1 MTTDL
6 FCGAGPFAA
15 AQPATAAATAIAI
28 AIARITTSG
37 ADRNVA
43 DIVSVS
49 AATSAAAAHRV
60 HEARRSLRILCPG
73 IG

>member
-15 AQPATAAATAIAI
+15 AQPATAAATAI

-60 HEARRSLRILCPG
+60 HEARRGLRILCPG